1 MTNLLLRVKLS
12 DDRRVEHSPTRVSR
26 ATGKM
31 ATPSDGVVPGLF
43 GVESSALGAAEDT
56 VGRGSM
62 HRNADSETDDD
73 EDEELRPPLD
83 IPLFAVEKVL
93 AVRSRSKDP
102 GGEVRRSSSTSSPA
116 AGGSARASS
125 DPPSGAFASE
135 DDASG
140 AAGRAP
146 RPLRQGPAMH
156 IRKRERKKARKM
168 NKDRRLTERNKE
180 RLKKFHQL
188 S

>member
-26 ATGKM
+26 ATGTM

-93 AVRSRSKDP
+93 AVRPRSKDAD
-102 GGEVRRSSSTSSPA
+102 GEVQRSSFTSSPN
-116 AGGSARASS
+116 AGSS
-125 DPPSGAFASE
+125 
-135 DDASG
+135 
-140 AAGRAP
+140 
-146 RPLRQGPAMH
+146 
-156 IRKRERKKARKM
+156 
-168 NKDRRLTERNKE
+168 
-180 RLKKFHQL
+180 
-188 S
+188 